1 MLENIVAGYC
11 KKGTNCYYK
20 GKTTKKQKRTL
31 KIMTVKPKKAING
44 MNNRMDMTKTGDVI
58 QKLSV
63 RKSP

>member
-1 MLENIVAGYC
+1 M
-11 KKGTNCYYK
+11 KKEQIAITKEKQPTNKKDITNYDS
-20 GKTTKKQKRTL
+20 KT
-31 KIMTVKPKKAING
+31 KKAINE